1 MWSHISLF
9 IRQRNIREPAEY
21 RRRRRE
27 AQRETFETPPTQCD
41 YCTLTFGRLIP
52 SFFFQK
58 FRKWRST
65 VYAITHS
72 RLAES
77 MHSQSVSNFA
87 TNESQPL
94 EMTDR
99 SKGTLKRRGLLHAV
113 SYIVHVVP
121 CHSVPLYLPVHSTV
135 R

>member
-1 MWSHISLF
+1 MSNHISLF

-77 MHSQSVSNFA
+77 MHSQSVSNLA

-94 EMTDR
+94 EMTA
-99 SKGTLKRRGLLHAV
+99 KRHLEATWATTY
-113 SYIVHVVP
+113 SIVH
-121 CHSVPLYLPVHSTV
+121 SVCSPLSQRPSLISPSS
-135 R
+135 